1 MEEHEVTMTTAST
14 PAPKKRK
21 KVWRI
26 LLILLLSLVLLLGML
41 FGGGYWWLHRTID
54 TNVNTADTFTEEDV
68 GANDKDD
75 MVNNVVDDDSD
86 VESDALKDRI
96 DSVHNIALFGVD
108 AEKGSVGRS
117 DAMIILSI
125 DKEYGKIKMT
135 SLARDSLVPIEGHGE
150 EKLTHAWAYGH
161 AKLALKTINQAFGM
175 NITDYVYINFDEFQD
190 VIDYIGGVE
199 VHVNSLEL
207 KTLNYTPDED
217 KKVPGTGMQRLD
229 GRQAL
234 LYSRIRSDS
243 DTNRTARQREVLIA
257 MYEQVRR
264 QPITKLPETMK
275 RVMRLCHTNL
285 DSVTMLNIAKWALLN
300 APTIESLSMPNDQL
314 KPWNGI
320 LDNARGWVR
329 IYDLD
334 AAKKVLYNFIYET
347 DAKVTGVT
355 QYVPATTTTVPE
367 ETTTTTTAH

>member
-14 PAPKKRK
+14 PVPKKRK

-75 MVNNVVDDDSD
+75 MVNNVVDDDTD

-108 AEKGSVGRS
+108 AEQGSVGRS

-207 KTLNYTPDED
+207 QTLNYTPDEN
-217 KKVPGTGMQRLD
+217 KKVPGTGMQRLN

-285 DSVTMLNIAKWALLN
+285 DSVAMLNIAKWALLDT
-300 APTIESLSMPNDQL
+300 PTIESLSMPNDQL

-367 ETTTTTTAH
+367 ETTTTTAH

>member
-1 MEEHEVTMTTAST
+1 MEEHEVTMTAAST

-108 AEKGSVGRS
+108 AEQGSVGRS

-217 KKVPGTGMQRLD
+217 KKVPGTGMQRLN

-285 DSVTMLNIAKWALLN
+285 DSVAMLNIAKWALLN

-367 ETTTTTTAH
+367 ETTTTTAH

>member
-108 AEKGSVGRS
+108 AEQGSVGRS

-285 DSVTMLNIAKWALLN
+285 DSVAMLNIAKWALLDT
-300 APTIESLSMPNDQL
+300 PTIESLSMPNDQL